1 MLPNPDASQ
10 SKPRVAVVGAG
21 WAGLTAAFT
30 LKRTG
35 CHVEV
40 FEQSSVL
47 GGRARKAVIPRSGII
62 LDNGQHLMLGAYRHV
77 LELMQQVGMD
87 LSDTLLR
94 IPLQLH
100 SLDDQIRLQ
109 VNASH
114 PAPLRLP
121 LALLRMQGFRA
132 RHKLQLILA
141 LLRLK
146 LAGWKVAPQTTVLQ
160 WLQQQRQHAML
171 VQRFWEPL
179 CVATLNT
186 PIEAASMTLFS
197 RVLKDSLAARPDD
210 SDLIFPRVDLSALWP
225 EALLSQLTI
234 HTNTPVRGITC
245 TQSGYQLQTAS
256 ESAAANYDAVI
267 LATPPLVC
275 HRLLKG
281 LQHGMQQSSVAAAT
295 SQEAEKTPRPV
306 GHIEDEDA
314 SALLQQ
320 LAAFQYHAIATLTLF
335 LEAPFPL
342 PEYMYLLREDRQR
355 GHDGQWLFNRS
366 RFMQA
371 EQKRYPASPSSLST
385 SAFTTSTSKVTDTS
399 DAPMQASS
407 IAPQDAHAEH
417 SIAVVISHADHL
429 AGKDR
434 DTIALAILAQIQDQ
448 LPAGEPMPAMLS
460 YELILEKR
468 ATFAATPQLQR
479 PANETPWPGLY
490 LAGDWTNTGYPGVL
504 EGAVMSGLSAARA
517 LHA

>member
-1 MLPNPDASQ
+1 MSSNPEASQ
-10 SKPRVAVVGAG
+10 GKPRVAVVGAG

-47 GGRARKAVIPRSGII
+47 GGRARKAVIPRRGIT
-62 LDNGQHLMLGAYRHV
+62 LDNGQHLMLGAYHHV

-87 LSDTLLR
+87 LSETLLR

-114 PAPLRLP
+114 PASLRLP
-121 LALLRMQGFRA
+121 LAMLQMQGFRT
-132 RHKLQLILA
+132 RHKLQLVLA

-160 WLQQQRQHAML
+160 WLQQQRQHALL

-186 PIEAASMTLFS
+186 PIEAASMALFS
-197 RVLKDSLAARPDD
+197 RVLKDSLAARPED

-234 HTNTPVRGITC
+234 HTNTPVRGITR
-245 TQSGYQLQTAS
+245 TQFGYQLQTAS
-256 ESAAANYDAVI
+256 ESGAAEYDAVI

-281 LQHGMQQSSVAAAT
+281 LQHDSQQSSVAVAT
-295 SQEAEKTPRPV
+295 SQEIAKTPRPF
-306 GHIEDEDA
+306 GQIAEENA
-314 SALLQQ
+314 SALLHE

-335 LEAPFPL
+335 LETPFPL
-342 PEYMYLLREDRQR
+342 TEYMYLLREDRQR

-371 EQKRYPASPSSLST
+371 E
-385 SAFTTSTSKVTDTS
+385 
-399 DAPMQASS
+399 
-407 IAPQDAHAEH
+407 H
-417 SIAVVISHADHL
+417 SISVVISHADHL

-448 LPAGEPMPAMLS
+448 LPAGVSMPAMLS

-479 PANETPWPGLY
+479 PGNETPWPGLY